1 MNAIRTIV
9 TVELK
14 NDLSRCSRMY
24 VCVSIDPRGRCLRNH
39 RAPTRCEEYSYRSS
53 EVAATAEIMEYVC
66 ARRPPRVEAASYR
79 VRV

>member
-24 VCVSIDPRGRCLRNH
+24 VCVSIDPPGALLAEPPCTDQVRGVQLQ
-39 RAPTRCEEYSYRSS
+39 E
-53 EVAATAEIMEYVC
+53 
-66 ARRPPRVEAASYR
+66 
-79 VRV
+79 